1 MPTRHTLGMCSMSA
15 QLFALGAGVD
25 AAGKKPFRSD
35 YLNAS
40 APHLYLVGPLFRLFD
55 VFSMQ
60 EL

>member
-1 MPTRHTLGMCSMSA
+1 MCSMSA